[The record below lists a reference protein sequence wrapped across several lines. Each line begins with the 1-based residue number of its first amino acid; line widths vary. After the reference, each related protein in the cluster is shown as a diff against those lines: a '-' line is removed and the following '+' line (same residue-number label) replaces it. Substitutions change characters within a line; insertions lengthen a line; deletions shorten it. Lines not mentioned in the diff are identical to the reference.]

1 MGVSAGKGDGGNKAE
16 GGGAEN
22 QNNVME
28 MIKHQTG
35 RKQLKKNTSRPTV
48 NRCCWV
54 VNTTLCGRL
63 AVSLCFQSLC

>member
-28 MIKHQTG
+28 MIQHQTG
-35 RKQLKKNTSRPTV
+35 RKQLKRNTNRPIKE
-48 NRCCWV
+48 
-54 VNTTLCGRL
+54 
-63 AVSLCFQSLC
+63 